1 MKQNIRKFLLAAL
14 AALCGGFFSAAELS
28 DFTQGELYFRQNE
41 PQKAVSYLK
50 KSIEN
55 GGDPKAYI
63 YLAMCYFQQ
72 GKYAD
77 ALSVCSTGMEV
88 PGANKK
94 VLAYDAGNIAFAMDN
109 YAEAEKWYSLA
120 IAADSA
126 YAPPLLNRANTLLKT
141 GKLTDSKDDYINYL
155 KLEPESPQSET
166 IERIIALIDSQ
177 VEEQKKEEAIRV
189 AEEKKLKEEE
199 HRIAAEKARREHEEA
214 ERRKKLLEDVASSLQ
229 GTGMMNMSAGAEG
242 TVGYDYESE
251 LE

>member
-1 MKQNIRKFLLAAL
+1 MKQNMRKFLLAAFIFL
-14 AALCGGFFSAAELS
+14 SGSTFWAAEPS
-28 DFTQGELYFRQNE
+28 DFTQGELYFRQDE

-77 ALSVCSTGMEV
+77 ALSVCASGMEV
-88 PGANKK
+88 PGVNKK
-94 VLAYDAGNIAFAMDN
+94 VLAFDAGNIAFAMEN

-120 IAADSA
+120 IAADPA
-126 YAPPLLNRANTLLKT
+126 YAAPVLNRANTFLQQ
-141 GKLTDSKDDYINYL
+141 GKLEDSKGDYQNYL
-155 KLEPESPQSET
+155 VLEPESPQAET
-166 IERIIALIDSQ
+166 IARIIALIDNQ

-199 HRIAAEKARREHEEA
+199 HRIAAERARREHEEA

-229 GTGMMNMSAGAEG
+229 GSGMVNMSAGAEG
-242 TVGYDYESE
+242 TVDYGYESE